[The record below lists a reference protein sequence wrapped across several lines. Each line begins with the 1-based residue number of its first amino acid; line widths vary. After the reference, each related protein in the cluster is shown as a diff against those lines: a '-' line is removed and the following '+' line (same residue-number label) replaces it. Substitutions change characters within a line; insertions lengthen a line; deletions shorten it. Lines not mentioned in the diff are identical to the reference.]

1 MAIETR
7 QASRQAGMIPRTFHF
22 IWVGDESR
30 RPDNCIDTW
39 RAAHPDWQ
47 FRLWG
52 NAELE
57 ARG

>member
-1 MAIETR
+1 
-7 QASRQAGMIPRTFHF
+7 MIPRTFHF